1 MIYRPPIFAALLV
14 LAGCLFVTAH
24 DAPAQNLVRGPG
36 VGPSG
41 TTLGVRVG
49 WDGWVRAARWSPV
62 YLTLSDPTPRNVTL
76 EFRAPHGSFYGMKS
90 RQVLTIGPTPQTFIV
105 YMPLRQFM
113 PEDLSFIV
121 RDATT
126 RRRLADYPG
135 GVFVSFAGGM
145 DVPWGHSFLGI
156 SGRRATLAP
165 VTNALPGAQLSAGHI
180 ESAELPTSAIGYDC
194 LDVLVL
200 NAPDFSALL
209 SEQQQAI
216 VEWVRAG
223 GNLLLWPGDLPVPDS
238 GALVD
243 ALPCRIADT
252 TVIELLPDEL
262 KTAGLTAR
270 FAKLPAR
277 ELRPAAGAEPI
288 TLLGVERVRAF
299 RGRLGLGQVIVCPID
314 LASLQMDSPQK
325 TWGLWRV
332 VLKPMIRRLPEDG
345 VATPE
350 QRYEYGSQP
359 SQREATALRQV
370 GDMLGS
376 IPGAGQFGF
385 GYVAGVLI
393 GMMVIVGPVDW
404 LVLKKLGR
412 QPWTWAT
419 TTGWIALVTLSAVYA
434 GHLFKSGELHYRTFQ
449 LVDQAD
455 GVAVART
462 ELAALYSPR
471 TTDYTLTPPPD
482 GWWQPASPGDEFY
495 GYRRSGREIAY
506 AQTYRGST
514 PDPMAVNVWNLRFV
528 AGESTTASPPVVE
541 ARLRLEQ
548 REVGGRPQKYLV
560 GTITNVGPEPL
571 ANIAVRTRAGWAR
584 LFDPAGETRP
594 AEPMRVAPGQTVD
607 VNALIE
613 AAPAAASAEELRQAR
628 NPYYG
633 QNVAQIDRSRLW
645 DNGGDLSMRRTDRIE
660 QWVGERDDLAC
671 VYGECEGPAPTIEL
685 KEGPAI
691 QQHWKVVRAL
701 VPLGEE
707 LNPR

>member
-1 MIYRPPIFAALLV
+1 MMQRPLIFAALLV
-14 LAGCLFVTAH
+14 LAGCVLSATP
-24 DAPAQNLVRGPG
+24 DARGQNLVRGPG

-49 WDGWVRAARWSPV
+49 WDGWVQAARWTPV
-62 YLTLSDPTPRNVTL
+62 YLTLSDPAPRNVTL
-76 EFRAPHGSFYGMKS
+76 EFRAPHGSFHGMKS

-121 RDATT
+121 RDAATG
-126 RRRLADYPG
+126 RRLADYPG
-135 GVFVSFAGGM
+135 GAFVSFAGGM
-145 DVPWGHSFLGI
+145 SVPWGHSFLGI

-165 VTNALPGAQLSAGHI
+165 VTTALQGAQLTTGHM
-180 ESAELPTSAIGYDC
+180 ETAELPTSAIGYDS

-200 NAPDFSALL
+200 NAPDFSAVLP
-209 SEQQQAI
+209 EQQQAI

-223 GNLLLWPGDLPVPDS
+223 GNLLLWPGDSPVPDS
-238 GALVD
+238 GALIDV
-243 ALPCRIADT
+243 LPCRIGNTA
-252 TVIELLPDEL
+252 VVELSPDEL
-262 KTAGLTAR
+262 KTAGLTPR
-270 FAKLPAR
+270 FSKLPAR
-277 ELRPAAGAEPI
+277 ELWPAAGAEPI
-288 TLLGVERVRAF
+288 TLLGVERVCALRS
-299 RGRLGLGQVIVCPID
+299 RLGLGQVVICPID
-314 LASLQMDSPQK
+314 LSSLQMNNPRK
-325 TWGLWRV
+325 TWALWRV

-345 VATPE
+345 VTMPE
-350 QRYEYGSQP
+350 QRYDYGTQT

-370 GDMLGS
+370 GDLLGS

-419 TTGWIALVTLSAVYA
+419 TTGWVALVTLSAVYA

-455 GVAVART
+455 GIALART
-462 ELAALYSPR
+462 EMAALYSPR
-471 TTDYTLTPPPD
+471 TTDYTLTAPPD

-495 GYRRSGREIAY
+495 GYRRSAREISF
-506 AQTYRGST
+506 AQTYRGSM

-528 AGESTTASPPVVE
+528 AGESTTASAPVIA

-548 REVGGRPQKYLV
+548 RQVSGRPQKYLV
-560 GTITNVGPEPL
+560 GTITSVGAEPL
-571 ANIAVRTRAGWAR
+571 VNIAVRTRAGWAR
-584 LFDPAGETRP
+584 LFGPPSETRP
-594 AEPMRVAPGQTVD
+594 AEPMRIAPGQTVD
-607 VNALIE
+607 VDVLIE
-613 AAPAAASAEELRQAR
+613 PAPPATSAEKLRQAR
-628 NPYYG
+628 NAYYG

-671 VYGECEGPAPTIEL
+671 VYAECEGPTPTIEL
-685 KEGPAI
+685 KERPAI